1 MGTVLTNVI
10 LVVHILIALA
20 LTGVVLLQ
28 RSEGGALGMGGGG
41 AGGGLMSGRGV
52 AGALVRTTM
61 IFAAGFFIT
70 SLTLTTIANRSREA
84 TSAVETEQGDRLDEN
99 APQIVRPLEVTPDAA
114 PVETPPPAGPVDLDE
129 PAVEAAPA
137 DAGTETGTG
146 ADAPAE
152 PGNAQ
157 PGR

>member
-70 SLTLTTIANRSREA
+70 SLALTTIANRSRDA
-84 TSAVETEQGDRLDEN
+84 ISAVEIEQGADTLDEN
-99 APQIVRPLEVTPDAA
+99 GAPTLRPLEITPEAVPA
-114 PVETPPPAGPVDLDE
+114 PTPPAGPVDLDE
-129 PAVEAAPA
+129 PSGEASPTGNGT
-137 DAGTETGTG
+137 GTETPGATG
-146 ADAPAE
+146 DP
-152 PGNAQ
+152 Q